1 MSSIG
6 TPAFA
11 GGDIYPCRFVK
22 QSAAADFNVLQA
34 TANDPIKGISQA
46 GTNLPPIPEVTSDK
60 AAVAGQQ
67 LRIHTPPEGCLLE
80 LGGTV
85 AAGDR
90 LLEDPAPQAMFK
102 GFGESSL
109 DFVVQAWTNDGYDQ
123 AQALTSELGLTVHRL
138 LSEAGIVIPF
148 PQRDLHLTS
157 VSPDARAAL
166 SRTDG
171 KA

>member
-34 TANDPIKGISQA
+34 EANDPIKGISQN
-46 GTNLPPIPEVTSDK
+46 GTNLPPIPDVTSDK

-67 LRIHTPPEGCLLE
+67 LRVHTAPEGCLLE

-85 AAGDR
+85 TASDR
-90 LLEDPAPQAMFK
+90 LKSDADGK
-102 GFGESSL
+102 GVAIATTG
-109 DFVVQAWTNDGYDQ
+109 T
-123 AQALTSELGLTVHRL
+123 T
-138 LSEAGIVIPF
+138 
-148 PQRDLHLTS
+148 PQRYGAVAQQGG
-157 VSPDARAAL
+157 VSGEKVLVEVVIGVESPA
-166 SRTDG
+166 
-171 KA
+171 

>member
-90 LLEDPAPQAMFK
+90 LKAD
-102 GFGESSL
+102 
-109 DFVVQAWTNDGYDQ
+109 NDGKGV
-123 AQALTSELGLTVHRL
+123 AIATSGTT
-138 LSEAGIVIPF
+138 
-148 PQRDLHLTS
+148 PQRYGAVAQQGGDAGEKIR
-157 VSPDARAAL
+157 VEVVIGVESPA
-166 SRTDG
+166 
-171 KA
+171 